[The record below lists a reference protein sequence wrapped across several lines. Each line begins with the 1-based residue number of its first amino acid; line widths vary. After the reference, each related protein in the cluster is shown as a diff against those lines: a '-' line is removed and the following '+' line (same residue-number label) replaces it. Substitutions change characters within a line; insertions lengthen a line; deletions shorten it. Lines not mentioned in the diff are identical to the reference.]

1 MSALP
6 KPRPAP
12 ADDRAADD
20 RAADYPTADDRAADQ
35 RAVDHRAAMPPGDRA
50 ADHSRAGKGSVAWLL
65 IAILSLVAFVF
76 LTVAVA
82 STVVNPFDQYW
93 LAQARTL
100 DSFPVIWN
108 TISQSANIPL
118 ILVGVGMVVWLVW
131 KKQRREALLVLLI
144 FAAVTGT
151 SEGVKQLLGRV
162 RPSGTGDGIPGVPYS
177 YPSGHELEA
186 LTIYGI
192 AALRTWRSS
201 HPLALRLVVVILVAI
216 EIPLVGVARLAL
228 NTHYPTD
235 VFAGVLIGIA
245 ALGLYA
251 WLTRPG
257 AWAVQPAG
265 APDEAPDEVR
275 DAATGS

>member
-12 ADDRAADD
+12 TDDRADHDRAADG
-20 RAADYPTADDRAADQ
+20 RAS
-35 RAVDHRAAMPPGDRA
+35 DHRSEVPAGDRA
-50 ADHSRAGKGSVAWLL
+50 ADHSGAGKGSFAWLL
-65 IAILSLVAFVF
+65 LTILSLVGFVF

-82 STVVNPFDQYW
+82 STVVLPFDQYW

-162 RPSGTGDGIPGVPYS
+162 RPSGTGDGIPGVPFS

-201 HPLALRLVVVILVAI
+201 HPLPLRLAVVILVAI

-235 VFAGVLIGIA
+235 VFAGVLIGVA

-257 AWAVQPAG
+257 AWAVQPA
-265 APDEAPDEVR
+265 AATHQVR
-275 DAATGS
+275 DAAKGS